1 MTELYLRNNKGGL
14 AKMELSAEQE
24 KAVYTV
30 LGLKFADRI
39 EDGTMYSDRYV
50 ALITETIQGMIKRN

>member
-1 MTELYLRNNKGGL
+1 MAVSESG
-14 AKMELSAEQE
+14 AFVSE
-24 KAVYTV
+24 K
-30 LGLKFADRI
+30 LI